1 MGELRRDVRIY
12 IYVYACSMHGKASTK
27 PLYTY
32 ISAPGDDVRERMEL
46 YSSGKHSLQQ
56 HEYLHREQKRL
67 SVCLSVCVSICIAS
81 ESVSRE
87 KKAET
92 VSDWPQK
99 LGFFSFFSQMVL
111 SIFSVQLA

>member
-1 MGELRRDVRIY
+1 MCVY
-12 IYVYACSMHGKASTK
+12 ISTYMLVVCMEK
-27 PLYTY
+27 LLQSRYIHIY

-46 YSSGKHSLQQ
+46 YSSGKRSLQQ

-87 KKAET
+87 KKTET

-99 LGFFSFFSQMVL
+99 LGFFSQMVL